1 MAAEEALRRR
11 GSSGQSSYGGS
22 SGTAVRENPVMR
34 SFFGGGGDKS
44 ARGAPRVIH
53 GWTRQKVE
61 TVTVPFSTGG

>member
-44 ARGAPRVIH
+44 ARGTPSCY
-53 GWTRQKVE
+53 TRMDASKGRNIDC
-61 TVTVPFSTGG
+61 TL